1 MAAAECEQTAA
12 LTSDSLDPF
21 TLRLRSGPVKIE
33 AALERL
39 KIDRLGAETYRNI
52 VSQRS
57 ELQQAARKPLEPG
70 GSSEI

>member
-21 TLRLRSGPVKIE
+21 TLRLRWGSVKIE
-33 AALERL
+33 AALERV
-39 KIDRLGAETYRNI
+39 KIDRLVTETYRNI

-57 ELQQAARKPLEPG
+57 ELNQATRKPFEPG
-70 GSSEI
+70 GPSKI